1 MRGDVRRPGGP
12 LVLGLLPGGAHH
24 QPRGGGAARH
34 REAHLR
40 LRGRR
45 RGRGRGARR
54 NYRTI
59 CGGSHSRPQVRT
71 AVGVWHWFKVMMS

>member
-1 MRGDVRRPGGP
+1 MRGDLRGPGGP
-12 LVLGLLPGGAHH
+12 LVLRLLPGGAHH
-24 QPRGGGAARH
+24 QPRGGGAPRH
-34 REAHLR
+34 GEAHLR

-45 RGRGRGARR
+45 RGRGRGGRR